1 MYISK
6 SEYDYAK
13 VEDME
18 DGSHIRIQHIGCGRD
33 KDLSITKKGGI
44 VYGHCFKCKGIV
56 AFKAGIRNVY
66 SPEETTTKSRSSVF
80 SSPLSSSESDQT
92 REYLAKYGLN
102 VFDMLGA
109 KVLVSSTLDGGSTVF
124 QFESPGKDRRLNT
137 LARNHKPGSSKW
149 ILRTNNTEGLN
160 LYESPVVTD
169 TVVLCEDLLSAVK
182 VHKHCDLTTIAT
194 LGTSMGADEMVYVL
208 ENYSGIVVF
217 YDFDAPGILS
227 ARDLV
232 RSFEQFT
239 KKVDDTYRS
248 KWAHLMELDPK
259 DFNAVEIRDIVHD
272 AVERINAK

>member
-18 DGSHIRIQHIGCGRD
+18 EGSHIRIQHLGCGRD

-66 SPEETTTKSRSSVF
+66 APEESGIKSRSTMLSF
-80 SSPLSSSESDQT
+80 PLTSPDDQT
-92 REYLAKYGLN
+92 REYLAKYGLS

-124 QFESPGKDRRLNT
+124 EFESPGKDKRLNA
-137 LARNHKPGSSKW
+137 LARSHKKGTSKW
-149 ILRTNNTEGLN
+149 ILRTNNPDGLN

-182 VHKHCDLTTIAT
+182 VHKHCAMTTIAT

>member
-18 DGSHIRIQHIGCGRD
+18 EGSHIRIQHLGCGRD

-66 SPEETTTKSRSSVF
+66 APEESGIKSRSTML
-80 SSPLSSSESDQT
+80 SSPLTAPDDQT
-92 REYLAKYGLN
+92 REYLAKYGLS

-124 QFESPGKDRRLNT
+124 EFESPGKDKRLNA
-137 LARNHKPGSSKW
+137 LARSHKPGASKW

-182 VHKHCDLTTIAT
+182 VHKHCAMTTIAT

-208 ENYSGIVVF
+208 ENYTGIIVF
-217 YDFDAPGILS
+217 YDFDGPGVRE
-227 ARDLV
+227 ARELV

-248 KWAHLMELDPK
+248 KWAHLIGLDPK
-259 DFNAVEIRDIVHD
+259 DLNAVEIRDIVHD
-272 AVERINAK
+272 AVERIDAK